1 MASKFQ
7 NRLVG
12 TVILV
17 ALGVIILPGLLDG
30 QKKHYQDEF
39 AAIPLVPRPG
49 EDDPTDAIPPVTQPL
64 GETPLPSAS
73 ATGAGR
79 AEAGR
84 EPGAGARAAAYG
96 PAADQRTGAAGEQ
109 AEGQRAADAGRGE
122 PSQGRRAGEE
132 RDAGARKPSDAAA
145 RARRQERR
153 QRESAGRSGLC
164 GAARCAA

>member
-73 ATGAGR
+73 AGARSGKCCDALCIR
-79 AEAGR
+79 ACGGPGTYPRRAGGAEAGR
-84 EPGAGARAAAYG
+84 EPGAGATAYG
-96 PAADQRTGAAGEQ
+96 ATAYQHSVAAGEQ
-109 AEGQRAADAGRGE
+109 AESQRAADAGRGE
-122 PSQGRRAGEE
+122 PPQGRRGGEE
-132 RDAGARKPSDAAA
+132 RDAAARKPSA
-145 RARRQERR
+145 ARRQER
-153 QRESAGRSGLC
+153 C
-164 GAARCAA
+164 W